1 MKRNG
6 ILLAL
11 MLVALAGCSTIAGP
25 KGQYLGA
32 IDCAGKGML
41 SFSGGP
47 YAGTIQADC
56 PEDPNRPGFHFSH
69 TRERHSE
76 VPPTQ

>member
-1 MKRNG
+1 MRKIA
-6 ILLAL
+6 ILAPLVSLAL
-11 MLVALAGCSTIAGP
+11 VGCSTIAGP